1 MTKTRMA
8 FGQSVAVTPIQLT
21 MAYCALANGG
31 KLMKPVV
38 GDEKPVLVRR
48 VCSTQTAELIK
59 NALQK
64 TVSNE
69 GTAPL
74 AHVDGVEVAG
84 KTGTAQAITPDG
96 HYYADKFITS
106 FAGLFPVK
114 DPKYVVVVVVDQ
126 AELPPDRNYGGLVA
140 APIFS
145 EIAGKILKTDKN

>member
-21 MAYCALANGG
+21 MVYCALANGG

-38 GDEKPVLVRR
+38 GDEKTAVVRR
-48 VCSTQTAELIK
+48 VCSKQTAELIK
-59 NALQK
+59 NALKK

-74 AHVDGVEVAG
+74 AHVDGVVVAG

-126 AELPPDRNYGGLVA
+126 ADLPPDKNYGGLAA

-145 EIAGKILKTDKN
+145 EIAGKISKLK